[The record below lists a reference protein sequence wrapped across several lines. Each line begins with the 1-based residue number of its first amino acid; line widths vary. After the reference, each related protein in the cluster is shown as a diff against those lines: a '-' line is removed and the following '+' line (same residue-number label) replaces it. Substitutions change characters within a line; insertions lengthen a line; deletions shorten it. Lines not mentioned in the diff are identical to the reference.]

1 MHSGTNKTYTFDWP
15 WRHDF
20 LASSR
25 LGGGGDCPLALPTWI
40 RPCHRGTIL
49 LTPTA
54 VAGVGFSLLFVCL
67 LFFTR
72 YLQKPTQLGSPNLTH
87 RHTSSTMSLRNPLF
101 WGQKVKGQGHEST
114 GMGPCTLVSAGFFYI
129 DYSKWRMARFL
140 RHPVVQFHSEIS
152 DVVQDTSKIIVKIQ
166 DIILSCIFKIQDTI
180 LIKHNILHSTGNFS
194 PLHFLSLPRRV
205 LRLGER
211 RSLKK
216 NSVMLVQR
224 LL

>member
-1 MHSGTNKTYTFDWP
+1 MHSGTNNTYTFDWP

-67 LFFTR
+67 LFFAR

-140 RHPVVQFHSEIS
+140 RHPVVHPVSFRNFQCCARYVKNYCEDTRYNTILYL
-152 DVVQDTSKIIVKIQ
+152 QDTRYY
-166 DIILSCIFKIQDTI
+166 L
-180 LIKHNILHSTGNFS
+180 N
-194 PLHFLSLPRRV
+194 
-205 LRLGER
+205 
-211 RSLKK
+211 
-216 NSVMLVQR
+216 
-224 LL
+224 